1 MQTIHRAHPDC
12 KNNPESGEYGIV
24 RTMYID
30 SSQYAIQE
38 FLSLS
43 NAKLFVRT
51 KRSNSWGNW
60 EEK

>member
-1 MQTIHRAHPDC
+1 MARMEND
-12 KNNPESGEYGIV
+12 K
-24 RTMYID
+24 ID

-51 KRSNSWGNW
+51 KRGNSWSNW